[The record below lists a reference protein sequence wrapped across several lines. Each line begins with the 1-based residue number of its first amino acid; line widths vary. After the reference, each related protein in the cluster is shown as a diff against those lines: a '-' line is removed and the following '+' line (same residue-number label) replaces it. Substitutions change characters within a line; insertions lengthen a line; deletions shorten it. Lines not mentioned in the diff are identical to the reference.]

1 MQYDIFY
8 DPLVDAE
15 GLEETSEDDLWFL
28 PGPMDEEPDYLPP
41 GPRAELRETAV
52 LDDWRKAEAGNA
64 ARLARVAG
72 RIGALDDR
80 LRRGPKGWRH
90 RLALMEAADL
100 SWFVGDRI
108 GPDRLALWKS
118 MRLSGVQDD
127 TAALARVGWAVRRLT
142 GGPGPEVDLSAFLDR
157 RDPENLGVEAEPF
170 ADRAGGW
177 LDLMAQAADLHPIT
191 RACMG
196 FHLWSLAGLGQHG
209 DRMEAAVTAARIV
222 ASEGKGALF
231 VPLAM
236 GGAGGL
242 RSGGPPADRL
252 SRWLD
257 GMETACLTA
266 MRHLDDIEA
275 WSARA
280 EAEMSPLSGR
290 TPPAL
295 CAVLTEW
302 PLVSAPMAEALI
314 GASRAAVQ
322 RNLAW
327 MEARGLI
334 HEMTGQGRYR
344 MWRVAT

>member
-1 MQYDIFY
+1 MVKKMRQ
-8 DPLVDAE
+8 
-15 GLEETSEDDLWFL
+15 WFL